1 MNYLKKLIIKWCYK
15 LIEVFDDSYNDNENL
30 KSVIQVKDVYW
41 CQMPLSNKELTK
53 VTPGHRIRP
62 YVIEEVNEDG
72 VVALT
77 SSSKPFS
84 YVIKERQLFISKSKY
99 HLCKNSFIDTTKKT
113 YISWN
118 NIKEYY
124 YTLDDDDFN
133 QIDEKRNQK
142 IFKQNKNQELGIGT
156 LIDYDNGLYLIT
168 NIIEDSFIG
177 HKLYNQKDRINNKQ
191 YISISYDSK
200 VYFISFEEQKRLHKQ
215 KKYTVVFQ
223 YDDTTIKLIRKKI
236 KDIRSKKQK
245 KNQIDKNVSFIYQP
259 GSIFSYAVDDIFMY
273 LFNRKNS
280 IYGVFLEEEILC
292 LKKINSDYLR
302 DTIEINVECLRD
314 VINNLSVNHNDDY
327 AINRIRLEY
336 LNK

>member
-1 MNYLKKLIIKWCYK
+1 M
-15 LIEVFDDSYNDNENL
+15 
-30 KSVIQVKDVYW
+30 
-41 CQMPLSNKELTK
+41 
-53 VTPGHRIRP
+53 
-62 YVIEEVNEDG
+62 
-72 VVALT
+72 
-77 SSSKPFS
+77 
-84 YVIKERQLFISKSKY
+84 
-99 HLCKNSFIDTTKKT
+99 
-113 YISWN
+113 
-118 NIKEYY
+118 
-124 YTLDDDDFN
+124 
-133 QIDEKRNQK
+133 
-142 IFKQNKNQELGIGT
+142 
-156 LIDYDNGLYLIT
+156 IT

-236 KDIRSKKQK
+236 RDIRSKKQK

-327 AINRIRLEY
+327 AINRIRLEH